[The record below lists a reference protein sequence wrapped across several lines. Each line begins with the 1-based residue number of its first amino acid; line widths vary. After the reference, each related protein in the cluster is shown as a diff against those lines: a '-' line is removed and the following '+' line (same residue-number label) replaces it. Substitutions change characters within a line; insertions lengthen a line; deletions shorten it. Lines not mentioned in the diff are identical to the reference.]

1 MLTRKIDRA
10 LDAMAACQ
18 DRVPAL
24 REIYRADSPE
34 GVALGSLLDAVERA
48 QRVLRG
54 QDATMAEQARVSDS
68 TS

>member
-1 MLTRKIDRA
+1 MLTRKINRA

-34 GVALGSLLDAVERA
+34 GLALGNLMAAVEQA
-48 QRVLRG
+48 QRVLQG
-54 QDATMAEQARVSDS
+54 QAVHAAD
-68 TS
+68 

>member
-34 GVALGSLLDAVERA
+34 GLALGNLLEAVERA
-48 QRVLRG
+48 RRVLQG
-54 QDATMAEQARVSDS
+54 EAAPTAK
-68 TS
+68 

>member
-10 LDAMAACQ
+10 LDAMAACK

-34 GVALGSLLDAVERA
+34 GLALGHLMDAVERA
-48 QRVLRG
+48 QQVLQG
-54 QDATMAEQARVSDS
+54 QGGSAAK
-68 TS
+68 

>member
-10 LDAMAACQ
+10 LDAMAACK

-34 GVALGSLLDAVERA
+34 GLALGNLMDAVERA
-48 QRVLRG
+48 QQVLQG
-54 QDATMAEQARVSDS
+54 HGARAGE
-68 TS
+68 

>member
-10 LDAMAACQ
+10 LDAMAACK

-34 GVALGSLLDAVERA
+34 GQALGHLMDAVEQA
-48 QRVLRG
+48 QRALRG
-54 QDATMAEQARVSDS
+54 AAAKGTE
-68 TS
+68 

>member
-34 GVALGSLLDAVERA
+34 GLALGHLMEAVERA
-48 QRVLRG
+48 RRILQG
-54 QDATMAEQARVSDS
+54 EAARAPD
-68 TS
+68 

>member
-10 LDAMAACQ
+10 LDAMAACK

-34 GVALGSLLDAVERA
+34 GLALGNLMEAVERA
-48 QRVLRG
+48 QQVLQG
-54 QDATMAEQARVSDS
+54 QGARVGE
-68 TS
+68 

>member
-10 LDAMAACQ
+10 LDAMAACK

-34 GVALGSLLDAVERA
+34 GLALGNLMEAVERA
-48 QRVLRG
+48 QQVLQG
-54 QDATMAEQARVSDS
+54 QGVQAAK
-68 TS
+68 